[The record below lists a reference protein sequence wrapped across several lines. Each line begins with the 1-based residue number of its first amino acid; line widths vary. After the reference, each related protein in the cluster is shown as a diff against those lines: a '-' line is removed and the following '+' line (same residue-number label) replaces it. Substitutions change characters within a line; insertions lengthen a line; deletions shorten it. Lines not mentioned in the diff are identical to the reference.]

1 MESLG
6 VGRAPIRVALRI
18 LAIVAG
24 GMLMVLPAYINQ
36 TLFGRLRISVPVSL
50 AISLQL
56 FILGVVL
63 FIAAIGPAR
72 LERLARAA

>member
-1 MESLG
+1 LESLG

-18 LAIVAG
+18 IAIVAG
-24 GMLMVLPAYINQ
+24 GLLMVLPAYINQ

>member
-1 MESLG
+1 LESMGLG
-6 VGRAPIRVALRI
+6 REQIRTALRI
-18 LAIVAG
+18 VAIVAG

-56 FILGVVL
+56 FVLGVVL

-72 LERLARAA
+72 LQRLGRTE

>member
-1 MESLG
+1 MESFG
-6 VGRAPIRVALRI
+6 VGMAQIRIALRI
-18 LAIVAG
+18 VAIVAG

-56 FILGVVL
+56 FVLGVVL
-63 FIAAIGPAR
+63 FIAAIGPSR
-72 LERLARAA
+72 LERLAQTE

>member
-1 MESLG
+1 LESLG

-18 LAIVAG
+18 VAIVAG
-24 GMLMVLPAYINQ
+24 GLLMVLPAYINQ

-50 AISLQL
+50 IISLQL

>member
-1 MESLG
+1 LESPG
-6 VGRAPIRVALRI
+6 VGRAQIRVAFRI
-18 LAIVAG
+18 VAIVAG

-50 AISLQL
+50 AISIQL
-56 FILGVVL
+56 FVLGVVL
-63 FIAAIGPAR
+63 FIAAIGRAR

>member
-1 MESLG
+1 LESPG
-6 VGRAPIRVALRI
+6 VGRAQIRVAFRI
-18 LAIVAG
+18 VAIVTG

-56 FILGVVL
+56 FVLGVVL

>member
-1 MESLG
+1 LESLG

-18 LAIVAG
+18 VAIVAG

-56 FILGVVL
+56 FVLGVVL
-63 FIAAIGPAR
+63 FIAAIGRAR

>member
-1 MESLG
+1 MESPG
-6 VGRAPIRVALRI
+6 VGRAQIRVAFRI
-18 LAIVAG
+18 VAIVAG

-56 FILGVVL
+56 FVLGVVL
-63 FIAAIGPAR
+63 FIAAIGRAR

>member
-6 VGRAPIRVALRI
+6 VGRAQIRIALRI
-18 LAIVAG
+18 VAIIAG
-24 GMLMVLPAYINQ
+24 GLLMVLPAYINE

-56 FILGVVL
+56 FVLGVVL

-72 LERLARAA
+72 IERLARAE

>member
-1 MESLG
+1 LESFG
-6 VGRAPIRVALRI
+6 VGRPQVRIALRI
-18 LAIVAG
+18 VAIVAG

-50 AISLQL
+50 AINLQL
-56 FILGVVL
+56 FVLGIVL

-72 LERLARAA
+72 LERLARTE

>member
-1 MESLG
+1 MESPG
-6 VGRAPIRVALRI
+6 VGRAQIRVAFRI

-56 FILGVVL
+56 FVLGVVL
-63 FIAAIGPAR
+63 FIAAIGRAR

>member
-1 MESLG
+1 MESIG
-6 VGRAPIRVALRI
+6 VGREEIRIALRI
-18 LAIVAG
+18 VAIVAG

-56 FILGVVL
+56 FVLGVLL

-72 LERLARAA
+72 LERLARAE

>member
-1 MESLG
+1 MESPG
-6 VGRAPIRVALRI
+6 VGRTQIRVAFRI
-18 LAIVAG
+18 VAIVAG

-56 FILGVVL
+56 FVLGVVL
-63 FIAAIGPAR
+63 FIAAIGRAR

>member
-1 MESLG
+1 LESLG

-18 LAIVAG
+18 VAIVAG
-24 GMLMVLPAYINQ
+24 GLLMVLPAYINQ

>member
-1 MESLG
+1 LESPG
-6 VGRAPIRVALRI
+6 VGRAQIRVAFRI
-18 LAIVAG
+18 VAIVAG

-56 FILGVVL
+56 FVLGVVL
-63 FIAAIGPAR
+63 FIAAIGRAR

>member
-1 MESLG
+1 MESIG
-6 VGRAPIRVALRI
+6 VGREEIRIALRI
-18 LAIVAG
+18 VAIVAG

-56 FILGVVL
+56 FVLGVLL

-72 LERLARAA
+72 LEGLARAE